1 MRTINILLSSSD
13 EKTLDKKIE
22 NYKTCYPPL
31 GYDTRVRSIKSS
43 DGLLHA
49 HIERNESCD

>member
-1 MRTINILLSSSD
+1 MRTINIVLSSSD